1 MTAPTFEWSLNIC
14 EVQIPA
20 CFFLEKDLFA
30 SIAQTM
36 VLKKEELT
44 DRFRKYLWKQSLNP
58 HQSGEQMLIAELLLE
73 DEKEALELDKTLEL
87 EDIGKVNYTSY

>member
-1 MTAPTFEWSLNIC
+1 M
-14 EVQIPA
+14 
-20 CFFLEKDLFA
+20 FA